1 MTETSGESAQLPI
14 LVEYVSALAPALAVI
29 AATVAAAIAYVNYL
43 RQQKTDTE
51 EKFWRRLEWA
61 IEMSSS
67 GELSDANMGLSVL
80 TAMVTDKSL
89 DADDDQLLGKLIEEV
104 VSKVRSKAYSGAKIE
119 VGDAET

>member
-1 MTETSGESAQLPI
+1 MTETFGESVQLPI
-14 LVEYVSALAPALAVI
+14 WVEYVSALAPALAVL
-29 AATVAAAIAYVNYL
+29 AAAVAAAIAFVNYL
-43 RQQKTDTE
+43 RQRKADRE

-80 TAMVTDKSL
+80 TAMVMDKTL

-104 VSKVRSKAYSGAKIE
+104 VSNVSSKVYSGADIE
-119 VGDAET
+119 VGDAEA